1 VPDGLLAWRHDI
13 DPPDDD
19 QDDEP
24 DHQEHPMTTLL
35 EPPASTVEAPVT
47 TDTST
52 EAPRLMWAGFAVVLS
67 AMILNILDSTIV
79 NVAAPAIQRDLAMS
93 TSSLEWVAAA
103 YTLALAVGL
112 MAGARLG
119 DMFGRKRMLLLGLV
133 GFVLSSAFCSF
144 AWSGDVLVV
153 ARAAQGLSAALM
165 VPQTFGLIR
174 DLFPPQ
180 HIGKAFAAFGPVI
193 GLSTVLG
200 PVIAGLLM
208 KADLLG
214 TDWRALFLI
223 NLPLGVFALVLGAK
237 VLPDGSPSHAGLRL
251 DGVGTL
257 LLGAASFLLV
267 FPLVDGRTLG
277 WPTWVFGVLAAS
289 LPMLAAFVLQQRA
302 RLRSGRAPLVEFSVL
317 RKRSYVSGTLF
328 TLVFFGSIVG
338 FSLTM
343 GLFLQIGLGFTAM
356 HASLYLAA
364 MAVGAFFGSGVGA
377 WAATAVGRPILH
389 VGLTIM
395 AAGALLL
402 WWSLRSQDGQL
413 GFTDLAP
420 GLFVFGVGMGMIF
433 VPLFSIIMGEI
444 DDHEVGSASGLL
456 ESLQQLGASLGVAVL
471 GTLFFDKIALEDG
484 GPGAAMAAGRHLVA
498 AEDTLL
504 LLVGLIAVAW
514 CIGWFLPRRARE
526 MV

>member
-1 VPDGLLAWRHDI
+1 
-13 DPPDDD
+13 
-19 QDDEP
+19 
-24 DHQEHPMTTLL
+24 MTTLQQ
-35 EPPASTVEAPVT
+35 APVGT
-47 TDTST
+47 AVH
-52 EAPRLMWAGFAVVLS
+52 EEGVQAPPLMWAGFSVILS

-79 NVAAPAIQRDLAMS
+79 NVAAPSIQADLSMS
-93 TSSLEWVAAA
+93 TSALEWVAAA

-119 DMFGRKRMLLLGLV
+119 DMYGRKRMLMLGLV
-133 GFVLSSAFCSF
+133 GFVVSSALCSV
-144 AWSGDVLVV
+144 AWSGDVLV
-153 ARAAQGLSAALM
+153 ASRAAQGLAAAVM

-174 DLFPPQ
+174 DIFPPR

-200 PVIAGLLM
+200 PVVAGVLM
-208 KADLLG
+208 KLDLFG

-223 NLPLGVFALVLGAK
+223 NLPVGLFALAFGAK
-237 VLPDGSPSHAGLRL
+237 VLPAGSPTHAGLKL
-251 DGVGTL
+251 D
-257 LLGAASFLLV
+257 LLGTALLSTASFLLV

-277 WPTWVFGVLAAS
+277 WPAWSFGLLAAS
-289 LPMLAAFVLQQRA
+289 VPVMAAFVVQQRA
-302 RLRSGRAPLVEFSVL
+302 RLRAGRSPLVEFSVL
-317 RKRSYVSGTLF
+317 RKRSYVSGIVF
-328 TLVFFGSIVG
+328 TLMFFGSIVG
-338 FSLTM
+338 FSLAM
-343 GLFLQIGLGFTAM
+343 GLFLQLGLGFTAM

-395 AAGALLL
+395 AAGTALLWL
-402 WWSLRSQDGQL
+402 SLRSVDGPV
-413 GFTDLAP
+413 GFGTLAP
-420 GLFVFGVGMGMIF
+420 GLFVFGLGMGMIF

-471 GTLFFDKIALEDG
+471 ATLFFDRLALEDG
-484 GPGAAMAAGRHLVA
+484 GPVAAMSAGRHLVA

-504 LLVGLIAVAW
+504 AVIGVIAVAW
-514 CIGWFLPRRARE
+514 LIGWLLPRKARE